1 MLKSGFSQACV
12 ATANGDLIVN
22 MKDSLF
28 KRVGYG
34 TINQSYYSLHCL
46 TNGSRQPVWYSP
58 YYGVH
63 ALYSNQDI
71 CHAFAVVRHA
81 ILLSHLVRRYM
92 TSRVVYQTSTV
103 FSSWC
108 FQLVSSLSS
117 IGFLEILHLS
127 FLYNHNFCHI
137 FLQQAV
143 HCRCVHVGR
152 LVYITFSRPPQK
164 CMHLLSLCS
173 LLKFDSYFIML
184 MCLLFLICIT
194 RHISWYDNLYQ
205 LYIYIFIYIQNNVFS
220 SSAK

>member
-1 MLKSGFSQACV
+1 ML
-12 ATANGDLIVN
+12 
-22 MKDSLF
+22 

-34 TINQSYYSLHCL
+34 TINQSEYSLHCS
-46 TNGSRQPVWYSP
+46 TNGSRQPVWHSP

-71 CHAFAVVRHA
+71 CHAFVIVRHT
-81 ILLSHLVRRYM
+81 ILLSHLVRRYT
-92 TSRVVYQTSTV
+92 TSRVVYQTCTV

-143 HCRCVHVGR
+143 HCPCVHVGR
-152 LVYITFSRPPQK
+152 LVYINFSRLPQK

-173 LLKFDSYFIML
+173 LFEFDSYFIML
-184 MCLLFLICIT
+184 MCLLCLICIT
-194 RHISWYDNLYQ
+194 GNIMCYYNLYQ
-205 LYIYIFIYIQNNVFS
+205 LYIYIYIYIKQCVFEFCEIKNTYIVSKEQTS
-220 SSAK
+220 SNLIISLKN